1 MLVQVIGQFG
11 QAESIRYDE
20 FKRYVREGRVE
31 WVNVHADEIRGA
43 FHANKAPQK
52 SEARPGAEPGA
63 TRDTQF
69 VTGRLDDEGLI
80 PLLEEHSVA
89 FRAIPDSGF
98 DWSWLF
104 FLGLPLLLMFSVF
117 SGLFRGMAGQPG
129 GVLAFAKSKGKVFQE
144 DDVTVGFTDVAGVE
158 EAKEELQEIIEF
170 LKKPERYRAI
180 GAKIPKG
187 VLLVGPPGTGKTLL
201 ARAVAGEAKVPFISI
216 NGSEFVEMFVGVGAA
231 RVRDLFEQAERSAP
245 CIVFI
250 DELDAIGRSRTG
262 VGTGAGAHEERE
274 QTLNQLLVELDGF
287 EPKKAVIIM
296 SATNR
301 PEILDPALLR
311 PGRFDRQILVDRPDR
326 AGRAQ
331 ILRVHSRSVQLDNS
345 VDLDTVA
352 ARTPGFAGADLANLV
367 NEAALLAA
375 RGGHTSVSMADFSN
389 AIDRVVA
396 GLQKKS
402 RLITDHER
410 QRIAYHEVGHALASV
425 LAGSDERVHKI
436 SIVPRGM
443 SALGY
448 TMQMPT
454 RDRYLVTE
462 TELHTKLVGLLGG
475 RAAEELVFG
484 EASTGSQN
492 DLQKAT
498 EIATAMVTEFGM
510 SQEVGLVSVRKE
522 PRGMLLGGSDWAALG
537 GAQGGGRLAD
547 AVDAEV
553 RRIVKAAHDKARS
566 LLRGQRSALD
576 RIAARLME
584 AEQLEGAEL
593 ESLLESVAPEDPAP
607 DPVSTT
613 TAVAEDI

>member
-1 MLVQVIGQFG
+1 M
-11 QAESIRYDE
+11 
-20 FKRYVREGRVE
+20 
-31 WVNVHADEIRGA
+31 
-43 FHANKAPQK
+43 
-52 SEARPGAEPGA
+52 
-63 TRDTQF
+63 
-69 VTGRLDDEGLI
+69 
-80 PLLEEHSVA
+80 
-89 FRAIPDSGF
+89 
-98 DWSWLF
+98 
-104 FLGLPLLLMFSVF
+104 
-117 SGLFRGMAGQPG
+117 
-129 GVLAFAKSKGKVFQE
+129 
-144 DDVTVGFTDVAGVE
+144 
-158 EAKEELQEIIEF
+158 
-170 LKKPERYRAI
+170 
-180 GAKIPKG
+180 
-187 VLLVGPPGTGKTLL
+187 
-201 ARAVAGEAKVPFISI
+201 
-216 NGSEFVEMFVGVGAA
+216 
-231 RVRDLFEQAERSAP
+231 RDLFEQAERSAP

-331 ILRVHSRSVQLDNS
+331 ILRVHSRAVQLDDS

-375 RGGHTSVSMADFSN
+375 RGGHTSVSMADLSN

-462 TELHTKLVGLLGG
+462 SELHTKLVGLLGG

-510 SQEVGLVSVRKE
+510 SQEVGVVSVRKE
-522 PRGMLLGGSDWAALG
+522 PRGMFVGGSDWAALG
-537 GAQGGGRLAD
+537 GVQGGGRLAD

-553 RRIVKAAHDKARS
+553 RRIVKAAHDKAHS
-566 LLRGQRSALD
+566 LLRGQRSTLD
-576 RIAARLME
+576 QIAARLME
-584 AEQLEGAEL
+584 AEQLEGSEL
-593 ESLLESVAPEDPAP
+593 ESLLETVGAEDPAP
-607 DPVSTT
+607 DQVSHT
-613 TAVAEDI
+613 TAAAEDI